1 MFPISPWR
9 ALAFVAALTSAIAGI
24 DALVLASGAPQAT
37 RDLASTGV
45 LVLLLVS
52 WPWLAP
58 RVLPLLISGAKVSH
72 DQAHLQRLRSL
83 MDSLP
88 HGDFAKARF
97 VVHTGKGL
105 SAVTS
110 GHRGASV
117 IAVSTGLLDEL
128 DDDQLRAALA
138 HERGHIEGGHLI
150 LSSGFLATL
159 FLAKSLFGALGLPM
173 TLALLLVYLALL
185 RRNELDADRR
195 AAALA
200 GPGDLVRLLLN
211 LKSKLK
217 EPACLDWPG
226 MSVLSTHPGFRVRAA
241 RVLGTSARSLS

>member
-1 MFPISPWR
+1 MQNM
-9 ALAFVAALTSAIAGI
+9 LA
-24 DALVLASGAPQAT
+24 
-37 RDLASTGV
+37 
-45 LVLLLVS
+45 
-52 WPWLAP
+52 
-58 RVLPLLISGAKVSH
+58 VLPYA
-72 DQAHLQRLRSL
+72 D
-83 MDSLP
+83 P
-88 HGDFAKARF
+88 
-97 VVHTGKGL
+97 L
-105 SAVTS
+105 SAEYKEFARIYSSEQPNPDFYPSSLSSSPT
-110 GHRGASV
+110 
-117 IAVSTGLLDEL
+117 
-128 DDDQLRAALA
+128 LRAALA

-150 LSSGFLATL
+150 LSSGFLAAL